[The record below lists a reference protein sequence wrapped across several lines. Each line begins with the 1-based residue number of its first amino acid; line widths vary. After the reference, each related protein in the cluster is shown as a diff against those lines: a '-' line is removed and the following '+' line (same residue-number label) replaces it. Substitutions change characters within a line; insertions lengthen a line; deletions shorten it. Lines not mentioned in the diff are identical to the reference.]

1 MTAELIGQ
9 LAEELRE
16 PLDSIRATIRSAGAP
31 PGANLQSAIAHCDQ
45 LEQKLSKRV
54 SLQPAPPPALPVWRR
69 KVAIVD
75 IRAAVDAALSRFESP
90 PAVDVLW
97 DGADDP
103 HAVVFADAELIS
115 RTLLYLIGQSIQATP
130 RGGCVLVRVQSLQ
143 SREAI
148 RWSVIDQGRG
158 FQRAELEQRLA
169 TEASNQGAFGLNACR
184 RVAALHHGALELY
197 SRVDSGTEISF
208 ETSHFGPREFASNWT
223 AWRLAQRGKE
233 GQRISSTQ
241 LAPQDSDQQLRIDAA
256 PARLSLLRAEGSPQY
271 PGCVSIGTVA
281 LGATVSL
288 SAANQFD
295 RVLQH
300 QLDVFDF
307 AYRAG
312 PRRWVW
318 GLDADQPAAHY
329 RTDSIDQ
336 TVCATLEGIR
346 TTWAEARI

>member
-1 MTAELIGQ
+1 
-9 LAEELRE
+9 
-16 PLDSIRATIRSAGAP
+16 
-31 PGANLQSAIAHCDQ
+31 
-45 LEQKLSKRV
+45 
-54 SLQPAPPPALPVWRR
+54 
-69 KVAIVD
+69 
-75 IRAAVDAALSRFESP
+75 
-90 PAVDVLW
+90 
-97 DGADDP
+97 
-103 HAVVFADAELIS
+103 
-115 RTLLYLIGQSIQATP
+115 
-130 RGGCVLVRVQSLQ
+130 
-143 SREAI
+143 
-148 RWSVIDQGRG
+148 VIDQGRG

-346 TTWAEARI
+346 TTWANLGTVSVQPRQTLKRISDVLIHELLSESTPLGVADKDEVRLGSAPIEFSAETEQRLNQELRRLSAQLNRQTLRLRQQVHRLKEPVSKWS